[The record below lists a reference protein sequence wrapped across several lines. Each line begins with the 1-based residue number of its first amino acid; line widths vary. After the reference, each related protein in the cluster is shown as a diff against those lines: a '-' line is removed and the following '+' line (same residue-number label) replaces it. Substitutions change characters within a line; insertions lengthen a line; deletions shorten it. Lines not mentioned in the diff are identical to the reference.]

1 MLAIVLE
8 LQAHRWRRAE
18 DLARA
23 LETSKRTIYRDL
35 EALSRAGVPLISTP
49 GRGYTLVEGYFLPPV
64 SFTADEAT
72 ILSLGAD
79 VMAQSF
85 DAQYRAAAQSAASK
99 ITAALPERLR
109 VDMAALRERILVG
122 PSGEALQPESAATLR
137 ALRGA
142 VIACQRVRFRY
153 HTRYPSGD
161 SGDSGGDARD
171 EPLWRKADPYALI
184 RVRGAWYLSAYCHM
198 RKARR
203 NFRLERIEALTVLDE
218 RFTPPPGSQVRP
230 TRPAPAETEGYEARI
245 LFDGEVARWVRESPS
260 FFAIAQEDA
269 ANGGLLVTLRLRN
282 EDQIMQW
289 LLGWGSHARVL
300 SPAALRQRVAA
311 EAAALLRLYQ
321 PD

>member
-18 DLARA
+18 DLASA

-35 EALSRAGVPLISTP
+35 EALGRAGVPLISTP

-64 SFTADEAT
+64 TFTADEAT

-85 DAQYRAAAQSAASK
+85 DAQYRAAAESAASK

-109 VDMAALRERILVG
+109 VDVAALRERILVG
-122 PSGEALQPESAATLR
+122 PAGEALQLETAATLR

-161 SGDSGGDARD
+161 SGGDARD
-171 EPLWRKADPYALI
+171 ELLWRKADPYALI
-184 RVRGAWYLSAYCHM
+184 RVRGAWYLTAYCHM

-203 NFRLERIEALTVLDE
+203 NFRLERIEALTTLDE
-218 RFTPPPGSQVRP
+218 RFTPPPGPPPRP
-230 TRPAPAETEGYEARI
+230 RRPDVTDGFEALI

-260 FFAIAQEDA
+260 FFTIAEEDA
-269 ANGGLLVTLRLRN
+269 ADGGLLVTLRLRSD
-282 EDQIMQW
+282 DQIMQW

-300 SPAALRQRVAA
+300 APASLRQRVAA